1 VIEISS
7 RFISKQV
14 NITTN
19 NQKVNIILKDE
30 QNLLN
35 EIVVS
40 ASRTP
45 ERVLESQLQLK
56 EWELQILKVSVRY
69 FYDGLEN
76 MKEVQMNTS
85 SLSFK
90 SINTVVLQCKYA
102 FHAVG

>member
-1 VIEISS
+1 LYG
-7 RFISKQV
+7 FISKQV

-56 EWELQILKVSVRY
+56 EWELQILSVRY
-69 FYDGLEN
+69 FL
-76 MKEVQMNTS
+76 
-85 SLSFK
+85 
-90 SINTVVLQCKYA
+90 
-102 FHAVG
+102 

>member
-7 RFISKQV
+7 IGFISKQV

-19 NQKVNIILKDE
+19 NQKVNILLKDE

-45 ERVLESQLQLK
+45 ERVLESPVTIERMGIADIKSQRQLLFMM
-56 EWELQILKVSVRY
+56 V
-69 FYDGLEN
+69 
-76 MKEVQMNTS
+76 
-85 SLSFK
+85 
-90 SINTVVLQCKYA
+90 
-102 FHAVG
+102 

>member
-7 RFISKQV
+7 IGFISKQV

-19 NQKVNIILKDE
+19 NQKVNILLQDE

-56 EWELQILKVSVRY
+56 EWELQILKVSVSY
-69 FYDGLEN
+69 F
-76 MKEVQMNTS
+76 MMV
-85 SLSFK
+85 
-90 SINTVVLQCKYA
+90 
-102 FHAVG
+102 